1 MGMFS
6 RTSATALL
14 AVAALAAGCG
24 SDSESGGGS
33 GGGTQASTTSTVDTS
48 KLGLVREGKLTAC
61 VDPTFPPLEY
71 YGTNKDFTG
80 YDIAMA
86 RAVGQK
92 LGVEPEFRAM
102 AFSGILPALDAGR
115 CDWTLAGTFVN
126 PERTAQ
132 FVAIP
137 YHDTTSVI
145 MVKKGNPEGIR
156 TPDDLS
162 GKTVVTQN
170 GTDLLKLARKIS
182 KDLEAK
188 GQEPAR
194 VQGYDK
200 FEEATQQLVVG
211 RADAVIT
218 QDTDASYR
226 DLRQPGTFEA
236 VYSFPDKQVFG
247 TYFKKDKQALAD
259 AVHQALVELESSGE
273 LKKIA
278 EEEGMPVDGIAVK
291 EPVTG

>member
-1 MGMFS
+1 MFG
-6 RTSATALL
+6 RKMAVGWL

-33 GGGTQASTTSTVDTS
+33 TGESGSAAVTSTVDAS
-48 KLGLVREGKLTAC
+48 QLGLVRDGELTAC
-61 VDPTFPPLEY
+61 VDPTYPPLEY
-71 YGTNKDFTG
+71 YGANKEFTG
-80 YDIAMA
+80 YDVAMA
-86 RAVGQK
+86 KEVAK
-92 LGVEPEFRAM
+92 ALGVKPVFKAM
-102 AFSGILPALDAGR
+102 AFSGILPALDSGR

-126 PERTAQ
+126 PERTAE
-132 FVAIP
+132 FIAVP

-145 MVKKGNPEGIR
+145 MVEDGNPEGIR
-156 TPDDLS
+156 GPDDLS

-170 GTDLLKLARKIS
+170 GTDLLKLAKKIS
-182 KDLEAK
+182 SDLEGK

-200 FEEATQQLVVG
+200 FEEAVQQLVVG

-218 QDTDASYR
+218 QDIDASYR

-247 TYFKKDKQALAD
+247 TYFKKDNAELAK
-259 AVHQALVELESSGE
+259 AVHGVLEELEQSGRLAE
-273 LKKIA
+273 LAKQ
-278 EEEGMPVDGIAVK
+278 EGMPADGIAV
-291 EPVTG
+291 EAPVGG